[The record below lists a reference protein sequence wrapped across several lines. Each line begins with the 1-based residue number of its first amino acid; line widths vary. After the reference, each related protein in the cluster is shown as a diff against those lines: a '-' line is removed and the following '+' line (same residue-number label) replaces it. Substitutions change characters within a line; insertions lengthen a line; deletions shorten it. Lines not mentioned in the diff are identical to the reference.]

1 MKLGQKKEAR
11 LDFQTT
17 LQQVP
22 EMKKDQERKSGAV
35 LINAQSMEIDP
46 HHSMLS
52 SIHTFSPIRSE
63 GTSW

>member
-22 EMKKDQERKSGAV
+22 EMKKDQEC
-35 LINAQSMEIDP
+35 
-46 HHSMLS
+46 
-52 SIHTFSPIRSE
+52 
-63 GTSW
+63 